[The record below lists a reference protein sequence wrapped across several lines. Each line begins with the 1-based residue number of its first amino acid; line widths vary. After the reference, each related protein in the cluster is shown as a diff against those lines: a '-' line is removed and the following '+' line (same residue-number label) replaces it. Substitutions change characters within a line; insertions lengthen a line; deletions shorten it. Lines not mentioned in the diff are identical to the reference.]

1 MSYEPRSRGMRPRRV
16 STKKPP
22 SKERR
27 EAEEDKFAYQES
39 VAVNPQEVSAR
50 AMNALDHLGNQRFGM
65 PPFSEHFR
73 RWMVDLQSVLDD
85 FKSTMPAVS
94 NEHFNA
100 SVEQL
105 MASVKDELN
114 ARIAA
119 EEALSSKITEILK
132 QQTDNERELAELDSE
147 QRTKVHEAKRVTEKS
162 LERLRGEIDDLDE
175 QRLRLLKQKPKFLE
189 RLFGGNKSKVEDSSR
204 SLHSKEK
211 DLKSGEASLK
221 KRIDALRLDYR
232 DRRRPLTE
240 HQAELRERLT
250 KLRSTTMD
258 DALEIRKAACEQ
270 IRRTI
275 STVFSQPTPTTDEGK
290 EQ

>member
-16 STKKPP
+16 ATKKPP
-22 SKERR
+22 LKDRR
-27 EAEEDKFAYQES
+27 ETEENKFAYQES

-50 AMNALDHLGNQRFGM
+50 VMNALDHLGNQRFGM

-73 RWMVDLQSVLDD
+73 RWIVDLQSVLDD
-85 FKSTMPAVS
+85 FNSTMSAVS

-105 MASVKDELN
+105 VTSVKDELS

-119 EEALSSKITEILK
+119 EQALSSKITEMLK
-132 QQTDNERELAELDSE
+132 RQTDNERELAELESE

-162 LERLRGEIDDLDE
+162 LTKLRGEIDDLDE
-175 QRLRLLKQKPKFLE
+175 QRLRLLRQKPKFLE

-204 SLHSKEK
+204 SLHSKER
-211 DLKSGEASLK
+211 DLKSSEANLK
-221 KRIDALRLDYR
+221 KRIDSLRLDYQ

-240 HQAELRERLT
+240 LQTELRERLAE
-250 KLRSTTMD
+250 LRSTTMD

-270 IRRTI
+270 IRQTI
-275 STVFSQPTPTTDEGK
+275 SAALSQPTPPTDEGK

>member
-240 HQAELRERLT
+240 HQAELRETLT

-275 STVFSQPTPTTDEGK
+275 STAFSQPTPTTDEGK